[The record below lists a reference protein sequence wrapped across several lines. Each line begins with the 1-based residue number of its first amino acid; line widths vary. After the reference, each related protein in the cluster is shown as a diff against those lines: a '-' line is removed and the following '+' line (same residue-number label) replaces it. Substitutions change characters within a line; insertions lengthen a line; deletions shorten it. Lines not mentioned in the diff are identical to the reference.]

1 MAETVVSAVKPGGRP
16 CAFPGLSCFC
26 WIHSRRA
33 NFCCNRRY
41 CKSPRPTVSH
51 PLSPLFQ
58 RRWLRW
64 SAVALGSV
72 LGLWVLAWLLVP
84 WLLRSQLE
92 QAGSEQLGRRVTVG
106 QVSFSPWTLELRVRD
121 LGIATADGTAL
132 QLQIQHL
139 YIDAELQSLWRLAPV
154 ADAVELDGVHLKLTR
169 TGDGLYDIDDILARL
184 ASRPAPQAPSE
195 PTRFALYNLALR
207 DGSVEFN
214 DQTVGQVH
222 ALRQAELTL
231 PFLSNLTAYRDVKVT
246 PRVAFELNGTA
257 FESDALATPFTDD
270 RKAAV
275 RLQMA
280 GLDVTPFAGY
290 VPKTLPGQLKSGS
303 LAADL
308 RLEFEQAQLP
318 VVKLQGT
325 VELRDVVVVD
335 LRKRDLLA
343 FKALKLVL
351 ADVQPLKK
359 QVHLDALDWE
369 GLRAQVRRSADGT
382 LEILDGGAGGAR
394 GGASKDAPATPRP
407 SDVSP
412 WAVTLRQAN
421 VRAASLDWIDASMG
435 DEPARL
441 SARNLELHGSAI
453 AWPLQRP
460 LQFMGA
466 ALLQGIDASTNPAS
480 LSFSGEVGSSHAT
493 VAASVRRLSLNLA
506 APYLKQVLAP
516 RVQGWVDADLGVAWN
531 GAALVAKVAN
541 LVVNEAA
548 LACPSNPSCPS
559 LQDAAVSAAGKGQG
573 RLVDLRRLEVADALL
588 NMRQRTL
595 EVGRIALDQP
605 RAVVSRDADGR
616 WMFQDWMVREAAA
629 PAASSASPVRHPSPD
644 ADAAAPWAVHVK
656 EAVVEGGALGFRDLA
671 QARPV
676 SLNLSSV
683 QIRVK
688 DLRPLA
694 TRADAS
700 PLSVSARIAAGR
712 YEPGRVEFEGTV
724 GMAPWT
730 AQGRLLASRVPL
742 QAFEP
747 YFGDQLNAT
756 VVRAE
761 GSFTGDVRHQAA
773 AAGPSTWV
781 RGDVSLDDVRVRS
794 KVLTGAGG
802 EAAPAMAGRSRAG
815 EDLLNWKAL
824 VLRGFGMAD
833 VPGQPLSV
841 EIKET
846 SLSDFFARIIVQ
858 ENGRLNLQDILKTSS
873 AQRAASDVPAPA
885 VQSEATP
892 AVRASASSTGET
904 GAARGATLVRV
915 GPVTLAGGAVRF
927 TDLFVKPNY
936 SANLTELTGRLSAF
950 SSEAPQG
957 EAAPQMADLE
967 LRGRAEGTASLEIV
981 GQLNPLAKPLALD
994 ITGRMRDLELPPLS
1008 PYSVKYAGHGIERGK
1023 LSMDVTY
1030 RVLPDGQLTASNKL
1044 VLHQLAFGEPVQGA
1058 PASLPVR
1065 LAVALLADRN
1075 GVIDI
1080 DLPISGS
1087 LNDPEFRLSSVIL
1100 RVVGNLVMKAV
1111 TAPFSLLAGAFG
1123 GSSELSSVEFEAGS
1137 AVLSAQAQ
1145 QGLDKVAQALADRPA
1160 LKMTVVGEALL
1171 EAEREAWKKAQLKA
1185 LVQAQ
1190 KRRSAIRAGGQ
1201 QPEGGTALA
1210 TQAEYPALL
1219 KEVYRR
1225 ADMDK
1230 PRNLVGLAKDL
1241 SDAEMEALL
1250 LAQIQVPDGAM
1261 RQLAVARSV
1270 AVRDYLAQRQV
1281 PLERL
1286 FVGAARTEPSPE
1298 GWAPHAELT
1307 LATR

>member
-1 MAETVVSAVKPGGRP
+1 MSNL
-16 CAFPGLSCFC
+16 LS
-26 WIHSRRA
+26 S
-33 NFCCNRRY
+33 
-41 CKSPRPTVSH
+41 
-51 PLSPLFQ
+51 LFQ

-64 SAVALGSV
+64 CAGVLGSV
-72 LGLWVLAWLLVP
+72 LGIWVLAWLLVP

-92 QAGSEQLGRRVTVG
+92 QVGSEQLGRRVTVG
-106 QVSFSPWTLELRVRD
+106 QVSFSPWTLELRVQD

-154 ADAVELDGVHLKLTR
+154 ADAVELDGVHLKLTH
-169 TGDGLYDIDDILARL
+169 TGDGHYDIDDILARL

-195 PTRFALYNLALR
+195 PMRFALYNLALR

-214 DQTVGQVH
+214 DQTVGRVH
-222 ALRQAELTL
+222 ALRQAQLTL
-231 PFLSNLTAYRDVKVT
+231 PFLSNLTAYREIKVT

-275 RLQMA
+275 RLQLA

-290 VPKTLPGQLKSGS
+290 LPKSFPAQLKSGS

-308 RLEFEQAQLP
+308 RLEFEQAQAPL
-318 VVKLQGT
+318 VKLQGT
-325 VELRDVVVVD
+325 VELRDVAVVD
-335 LRKRDLLA
+335 RRERDLLA

-359 QVHLDALDWE
+359 QVHLDALEWE

-382 LEILDGGAGGAR
+382 LEILNVGAGG
-394 GGASKDAPATPRP
+394 GASQVAPATPEP
-407 SDVSP
+407 SDASP
-412 WAVTLRQAN
+412 WAVTLRQAD

-453 AWPLQRP
+453 AWPPQRP

-466 ALLQGIDASTNPAS
+466 ALLQGMDASLTPAS
-480 LSFSGEVGSSHAT
+480 ISFSGEAGGSHAT
-493 VAASVRRLSLNLA
+493 VATSVRRLSLDLA
-506 APYLKQVLAP
+506 GPYLKQFLAP

-531 GAALVAKVAN
+531 GSAWVAKVAN
-541 LVVNEAA
+541 LVVDEAV
-548 LACPSNPSCPS
+548 LACPSSPPCPS
-559 LQDAAVSAAGKGQG
+559 LQDAEVSAAGKGQG
-573 RLVDLRRLEVADALL
+573 RLVDLRRLEVADALV
-588 NMRQRTL
+588 NVRQRTL

-605 RAVVSRDADGR
+605 RAVVARGADGR
-616 WMFQDWMVREAAA
+616 WMFQDWMVRQAAA
-629 PAASSASPVRHPSPD
+629 PAASSAREPS
-644 ADAAAPWAVHVK
+644 ADVAAPWSVHVK

-676 SLNLSSV
+676 SVNLSAI
-683 QIRVK
+683 QIRAK

-694 TRADAS
+694 AQAAAS
-700 PLSVSARIAAGR
+700 PLSVSARIAGGR

-724 GMAPWT
+724 GVAPWA
-730 AQGRLLASRVPL
+730 AQGRLQASRVPL

-747 YFGDQLNAT
+747 YFGDLLNAT

-761 GSFTGDVRHQAA
+761 GSFTGDVRHQVA

-781 RGDVSLDDVRVRS
+781 RGDLSLDDVRVRS

-802 EAAPAMAGRSRAG
+802 ETAPTIAGRSRAT

-858 ENGRLNLQDILKTSS
+858 ENGRLNLQDILKTPA
-873 AQRAASDVPAPA
+873 AQQAASDATAPSA
-885 VQSEATP
+885 QSAATP
-892 AVRASASSTGET
+892 PVRASASPAGET
-904 GAARGATLVRV
+904 GTARSTPVVRV

-994 ITGRMRDLELPPLS
+994 IQGRMRDLELPPLS

-1100 RVVGNLVMKAV
+1100 RVIGNLVMKAV

-1123 GSSELSSVEFEAGS
+1123 GSGELSSVEFEAGS
-1137 AVLSAQAQ
+1137 AVLSAQAR

-1171 EAEREAWKKAQLKA
+1171 EAERDAWKKAQLKA

-1190 KRRSAIRAGGQ
+1190 KRRAALRAGGA
-1201 QPEGGTALA
+1201 QPEGGTAPA

-1241 SDAEMEALL
+1241 PDAEMEALL
-1250 LAQIQVPDGAM
+1250 LAQIQVPEGAM
-1261 RQLAVARSV
+1261 RELAVARSV

-1286 FVGAARTEPSPE
+1286 FVGAARTEPSAE